1 MSVEYL
7 SIYFFNVKENYLK
20 VEKKKLSFSSHLGA
34 LFKGMQGVFLPRE
47 HARELCPLLLIKSPD
62 FVTLC

>member
-20 VEKKKLSFSSHLGA
+20 VEKKKKA
-34 LFKGMQGVFLPRE
+34 ILFKSSWGIIQG
-47 HARELCPLLLIKSPD
+47 HARSVL
-62 FVTLC
+62 T